1 MRKVRKLPNDPGATG
16 WNRILSPQINHPELE
31 TPQSCESLII
41 GAGFAG
47 LAAARR
53 IQQLNP
59 NGKII
64 IIEARRIAQGP
75 AGRNTGFMIDLPHDL
90 ASGDYAGNQQHD
102 LNQIKFN
109 RAGITFAAKAA
120 EEYDMPPEAFI
131 KSGKINAAASARGLQ
146 QNRNYASH
154 LDALNEAHEFLDQQE
169 MKSLTGSDYYRG
181 GLYTPGTAMIQPALF
196 VRSIAQG
203 LSKHISIYENSPIV
217 SLEKKDS
224 AWHAETPRARINAK
238 SVILTVNGHLES
250 FGFFQRRLMHV
261 FTYASMTRDLS
272 ADEIRTLG
280 GEPQW
285 ACTPADPMGTTVR
298 RITGTG
304 GARIII
310 RNRFT
315 YDPGMEIS
323 NKRIENVSRVH
334 QRAFK
339 NRFPS
344 LNSVNMEYQWA
355 GHLCLSRNNV
365 PAFGELETGLFA
377 ACCQNGLGVAKG
389 TSLGKLVAEL
399 ACGHQSDLLTNVLQL
414 KDPSKLPPE
423 PFTWIGAN
431 AVMRWGE
438 FRAGTEL

>member
-1 MRKVRKLPNDPGATG
+1 MKVQKLPNDPGATG
-16 WNRILSPQINHPELE
+16 WNRILPPQINYPELE
-31 TPQSCESLII
+31 TPQHCDSLII

-53 IQQLNP
+53 IQQLKP
-59 NGKII
+59 GGKII
-64 IIEARRIAQGP
+64 LVEARRIAQGP

-90 ASGDYAGNQQHD
+90 ASGNYGGDQRHD

-109 RAGITFAAKAA
+109 RAGIAFAAEAA
-120 EEYDMPPEAFI
+120 EDYAMPSEAFS
-131 KSGKINAAASARGLQ
+131 KSGKINAAASTTGLQ
-146 QNRNYASH
+146 QNSDYASY

-196 VRSIAQG
+196 VRSTAQG
-203 LSKHISIYENSPIV
+203 LSKHVSIYENSPIV
-217 SLEKKDS
+217 SLQKMGA
-224 AWHAETPRARINAK
+224 AWHAKTPRGRIDANT
-238 SVILTVNGHLES
+238 VILAVNGHLES

-261 FTYASMTRDLS
+261 FTYASMTRILTT
-272 ADEIRTLG
+272 DELRALG

-304 GARIII
+304 GARIVI

-315 YDPGMEIS
+315 YDPGMEVS
-323 NKRIENVSRVH
+323 DKRIENISREH

-339 NRFPS
+339 NRFP
-344 LNSVNMEYQWA
+344 LLDRVNMEYQW
-355 GHLCLSRNNV
+355 GGRLCLSRNNV
-365 PAFGELETGLFA
+365 SAFGELETGLFA

-389 TSLGKLVAEL
+389 TASGKLAAEL
-399 ACGHQSDLLTNVLQL
+399 AYGHGSDLLSNILQQE
-414 KDPSKLPPE
+414 KPVKLPPE
-423 PFTWIGAN
+423 PFTWIGVN
-431 AVMRWGE
+431 AAMRWGE
-438 FRAGTEL
+438 FRAGAEL

>member
-1 MRKVRKLPNDPGATG
+1 MKVRKQPKDPGATG
-16 WNRILSPQINHPELE
+16 WNRILPLQINYPELE
-31 TPQSCESLII
+31 TPQSCDSLII

-53 IQQLNP
+53 ILQLNP
-59 NGKII
+59 GGKII
-64 IIEARRIAQGP
+64 IVEARRVAQGP
-75 AGRNTGFMIDLPHDL
+75 TGRNTGFMIDLPHDL
-90 ASGDYAGNQQHD
+90 ASGDYGGDTQHD

-109 RAGITFAAKAA
+109 RAGITFAAEAA
-120 EEYDMPPEAFI
+120 EEYAMSSEAFA

-146 QNRNYASH
+146 QNRDYASH
-154 LDALNEAHEFLDQQE
+154 LNALNETHEFLDQQQ

-203 LSKHISIYENSPIV
+203 LSKHVPIYENSPII
-217 SLEKKDS
+217 SLEKQGD
-224 AWHAETPRARINAK
+224 AWQANTARASICTNN
-238 SVILTVNGHLES
+238 VILAVNGHLES
-250 FGFFQRRLMHV
+250 FGFFKRRLMHV
-261 FTYASMTRDLS
+261 FTYASMTRALS
-272 ADEIRTLG
+272 ANEICTLG

-304 GARIII
+304 GARIVI

-323 NKRIENVSRVH
+323 AKRVENVSRAH

-344 LNSVNMEYQWA
+344 LHGVNMEYQW
-355 GHLCLSRNNV
+355 GGRLCLSRNNV

-389 TSLGKLVAEL
+389 TASGKLAAEL
-399 ACGHQSDLLTNVLQL
+399 AYGHQSDLLTNLLQQE
-414 KDPSKLPPE
+414 KPRKLPPE
-423 PFTWIGAN
+423 PLTWVGAN